1 MGGVTMAKYVMALDA
16 GTTSNRCILFNETGE
31 ICSMAQKEFRQFFPN
46 PGWVE
51 HDANEIWSTQLGVAV
66 EAMLKI
72 GAKASDIAAIG
83 ITNQRETAIVWNKET
98 GEPIYNAIVWQC
110 RRTADIADELK
121 KKGLQ
126 DEYRKKT
133 GLIID
138 AYFSATKIKW
148 ILDHVEGAR
157 TLAAEGKLL
166 FGTVETWLIWK
177 LTKGKVHVTDYSNA
191 SRTMLFNIHT
201 LTWDED
207 ILRDLDIPAN
217 MLPTPVSSSQIY
229 GYTDPAFLGG
239 AIPIGGAAGDQQA
252 ALFGQ
257 TCFARGEA
265 KNTYGTG
272 CFLLMN
278 TGEKPVYSANGL
290 VTTIAWGLDGKVT
303 YALEGSIFV
312 AGAVIQWLRDNM
324 KLIDSAEDSEYMAT
338 KVKGTHG
345 CYVVPAFTGLGAPHW
360 DQYARGTIVG
370 ITRGTNKNHI
380 IRATLESIAYQVC
393 DVISVMEE
401 DAGIKLQSLRVDG
414 GASANNFLMQFQA
427 DMIHAPVER
436 PECIETTARG
446 AAYLAG
452 LAVGY
457 WKDKEDVRRNQRI
470 ARVFEPSMDEEERK
484 KKMKG
489 WNKAVRYAFGWAKD
503 DEEEDS

>member
-1 MGGVTMAKYVMALDA
+1 MGKYVMALDA
-16 GTTSNRCILFNETGE
+16 GTTSNRCILFNEKGE
-31 ICSMAQKEFRQFFPN
+31 MVSVAQKEFTQYFPK

-66 EAMLKI
+66 EAMSKI
-72 GAKASDIAAIG
+72 GATAEDIAAIG
-83 ITNQRETAIVWNKET
+83 ITNQRETAIVWDKET
-98 GEPIYNAIVWQC
+98 GDPVYHAIVWQC
-110 RRTADIADELK
+110 RRTSEYCDSLK
-121 KKGLQ
+121 KKGLT
-126 DEYRKKT
+126 ESFREKT

-138 AYFSATKIKW
+138 AYFSGTKVKW
-148 ILDHVEGAR
+148 ILDNVPGAR
-157 TLAAEGKLL
+157 ERAEAGELL

-191 SRTMLFNIHT
+191 SRTLLFNIKE
-201 LTWDED
+201 LAWDKD
-207 ILRDLDIPAN
+207 ILKELDIPEG
-217 MLPTPVSSSQIY
+217 MLPEVKPSSCVY
-229 GYTDPAFLGG
+229 GEADPSFLGG

-257 TCFARGEA
+257 TCFNAGEA

-278 TGEKPVYSANGL
+278 TGEKPVYSKNGL
-290 VTTIAWGLDGKVT
+290 VTTIAWGLDGKVN

-312 AGAVIQWLRDNM
+312 AGAAIQWLRDEM
-324 KLIDSAEDSEYMAT
+324 RLIDSAADSEYMAK
-338 KVKGTHG
+338 KVKDTNG

-370 ITRGTNKNHI
+370 ITRGVNKYHI
-380 IRATLESIAYQVC
+380 IRATLESLAYQVN
-393 DVISVMEE
+393 DVIKAMQADS
-401 DAGIKLQSLRVDG
+401 GIDLTSLKVDG

-427 DMIHAPVER
+427 DIIAAPVKR
-436 PECIETTARG
+436 PMCVETTAMG

-457 WKDKEDVRRNQRI
+457 WTDKEDVKKNWQI
-470 ARVFEPSMDEEERK
+470 DQVFEVKLPEEERLK
-484 KKMKG
+484 KLKG
-489 WNKAVRYAFGWAKD
+489 WNRAVKYSYGWAK
-503 DEEEDS
+503 ED

>member
-1 MGGVTMAKYVMALDA
+1 MPKYVMALDA
-16 GTTSNRCILFNETGE
+16 GTTSNRCVLFDEAGN

-66 EAMLKI
+66 EAMNRI
-72 GAKASDIAAIG
+72 NAKASDIAAIG
-83 ITNQRETAIVWNKET
+83 ITNQRETVIVWNKET

-110 RRTADIADELK
+110 RRTSDIADELK
-121 KKGLQ
+121 AKGL
-126 DEYRKKT
+126 EECYRKKT

-138 AYFSATKIKW
+138 AYFSATKLKW
-148 ILDHVEGAR
+148 LLDHVEGAR
-157 TLAAEGKLL
+157 KLAEEGKLL

-177 LTKGKVHVTDYSNA
+177 FTKGKVHVTDYSNA
-191 SRTMLFNIHT
+191 SRTMLFNINT
-201 LTWDED
+201 LEWDQE
-207 ILRDLDIPAN
+207 ILDELNIPRN
-217 MLPTPVSSSQIY
+217 MLPKPMPSSCVY
-229 GYTDPAFLGG
+229 GYTDPSFLGD
-239 AIPIGGAAGDQQA
+239 AIPIAGAAGDQQA

-257 TCFARGEA
+257 TCFREGEA

-278 TGEKPVYSANGL
+278 TGEKPVFSNNGL
-290 VTTIAWGLDGKVT
+290 VTTIAWGLDGKVN

-312 AGAVIQWLRDNM
+312 AGAAIQWLRDGM
-324 KLIDSAEDSEYMAT
+324 HLIDSASDSEYMAI
-338 KVKGTHG
+338 KANGTHG

-380 IRATLESIAYQVC
+380 IRATLESIALQVC
-393 DVISVMEE
+393 DVIDAMKA
-401 DAGIKLQSLRVDG
+401 DAGIEVKTLRVDG

-427 DMIHAPVER
+427 DMLDVPVNR
-436 PECIETTARG
+436 PVCVESTAIG

-457 WKDKEDVRRNQRI
+457 WKSTEEVLQNQQIDRIFTPDMDAKERNVKR
-470 ARVFEPSMDEEERK
+470 
-484 KKMKG
+484 KG
-489 WNKAVRYAFGWAKD
+489 WNKAVKYAYGWAKNELEQED
-503 DEEEDS
+503 D